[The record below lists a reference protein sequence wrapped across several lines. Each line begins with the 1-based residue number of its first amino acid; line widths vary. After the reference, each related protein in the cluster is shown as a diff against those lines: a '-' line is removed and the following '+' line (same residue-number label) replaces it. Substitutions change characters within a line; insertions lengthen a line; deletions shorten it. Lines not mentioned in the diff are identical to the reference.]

1 MTAIPVD
8 YRQGRAGPH
17 AGRRPRQCAAWARVM
32 TGALALAFG
41 LLAANGAAARTAF
54 EILCED
60 EISQAAAVV
69 STQQKGYRI
78 DNNLSYK
85 ALSTIK
91 GAARA
96 NTYLLGLT
104 KTEVR
109 IGLEVDGPMLTDPET
124 DGECIAP
131 VISVSLSYAP
141 IVIYVASEFEP
152 GTCSYDEILT
162 HELRHM
168 QLYLDHLPKAEAVVR
183 DALTARF
190 QGKPMY
196 APRGSVKPAL
206 AREISAVWKP
216 FIRDAMGKVE
226 TEQAAIDSEEEYAH
240 LSRMC
245 GGEMRHVIKG
255 LRWPR

>member
-1 MTAIPVD
+1 MV
-8 YRQGRAGPH
+8 GG
-17 AGRRPRQCAAWARVM
+17 
-32 TGALALAFG
+32 LALAFG
-41 LLAANGAAARTAF
+41 LLAANGASARSAF

-60 EISQAAAVV
+60 ESSRTAAVI
-69 STQQKGYRI
+69 SSQQKGYRI

-85 ALSTIK
+85 ALSTVK

-109 IGLEVDGPMLTDPET
+109 IGLEADGPMLRDPET
-124 DGECIAP
+124 EDECIAP

-152 GTCSYDEILT
+152 GTCSYDEILA

-168 QLYLDHLPKAEAVVR
+168 QLYLDHLPKAEAVAR

-196 APRGSVKPAL
+196 APKGSVKPAL
-206 AREISAVWKP
+206 AREVSAVWQP
-216 FIRDAMGKVE
+216 FIRAAMGEVE
-226 TEQAAIDSEEEYAH
+226 TQQAAIDSEDEYAR

-245 GGEMRHVIKG
+245 GGEMRHIIKG
-255 LRWPR
+255 SRWPR